1 MTVFDFFAFGA
12 ILMGIAIGLAHALC
26 KCLDCLSD
34 KD

>member
-12 ILMGIAIGLAHALC
+12 IILGIVVGLAHALS
-26 KCLDCLSD
+26 KCIDCLSD